1 MFGDFR
7 LLETYLS
14 PSKGIEALSLPGSP
28 TAAVSST
35 VTNIAVIN
43 PCSRT
48 TREVHSATGLD
59 MSMDQQEDAI
69 SNLSETAIIL
79 LFHAMGGHIPKIFL
93 DRASYPQRRID
104 KDGKQFE
111 VTPHCA
117 GLDQDLIDL
126 LDAKT
131 LRQSIEHLISLSTIN
146 VQGTA
151 YVCQDE
157 SARELFEQSRE
168 FGSVELSCFVVI
180 FFHAAQVWT
189 PCELT
194 MFPFASAQ

>member
-1 MFGDFR
+1 
-7 LLETYLS
+7 
-14 PSKGIEALSLPGSP
+14 
-28 TAAVSST
+28 
-35 VTNIAVIN
+35 
-43 PCSRT
+43 
-48 TREVHSATGLD
+48 
-59 MSMDQQEDAI
+59 MDQQEDAI